1 MAIANQFDA
10 TRFYVSSTEDYGL
23 LPNNAS
29 YDPLPSMPWG
39 RNWPQYVEGKGFV
52 LVEDHRAR
60 PVEQFGEDLAQK
72 ATAWWLPEDTYGTP
86 AREMKTAGPLPAGAL
101 LKAPQQPLAE
111 AQAAKRASI
120 NAGFDA
126 AMTASL
132 TMPSRNNPA
141 SAVELALA
149 IEDFKTD
156 DPTGWAD
163 LRAIHEARRDALL
176 SAVAAATSVEA
187 VQAIAVSFAV

>member
-1 MAIANQFDA
+1 
-10 TRFYVSSTEDYGL
+10 
-23 LPNNAS
+23 
-29 YDPLPSMPWG
+29 
-39 RNWPQYVEGKGFV
+39 
-52 LVEDHRAR
+52 
-60 PVEQFGEDLAQK
+60 
-72 ATAWWLPEDTYGTP
+72 
-86 AREMKTAGPLPAGAL
+86 
-101 LKAPQQPLAE
+101 
-111 AQAAKRASI
+111 
-120 NAGFDA
+120 
-126 AMTASL
+126 MTASL

-176 SAVAAATSVEA
+176 SAVAAATRVEA

>member
-1 MAIANQFDA
+1 MHNVPPF
-10 TRFYVSSTEDYGL
+10 YGL
-23 LPNNAS
+23 ADGRIWSISNATFVEAGDASLAAYRASGGQLGTAPDSAGELTVTGLREVLEFYDLPLGVLM
-29 YDPLPSMPWG
+29 PLS
-39 RNWPQYVEGKGFV
+39 
-52 LVEDHRAR
+52 
-60 PVEQFGEDLAQK
+60 
-72 ATAWWLPEDTYGTP
+72 
-86 AREMKTAGPLPAGAL
+86 
-101 LKAPQQPLAE
+101 E
-111 AQAAKRASI
+111 AQAAKRTLI

>member
-10 TRFYVSSTEDYGL
+10 TRFYVNSIEDHGL

-39 RNWPQYVEGKGFV
+39 RNWPQHVEGKGFV

-60 PVEQFGEDLAQK
+60 PAEQFGENLAQE
-72 ATAWWLPEDTYGTP
+72 ATPWWLPEDTFGTP
-86 AREMKTAGPLPAGAL
+86 AREMKTAGPLPVGAL
-101 LKAPQQPLAE
+101 LKAPQQPLVE
-111 AQAAKRASI
+111 AQAAKRTSI

-132 TMPSRNNPA
+132 TMPSSSTP
-141 SAVELALA
+141 ALA
-149 IEDFKTD
+149 FEVAYAIYDWRTEDPD
-156 DPTGWAD
+156 GYAA
-163 LRAIHEARRDALL
+163 LLAIHTARRDALL
-176 SAVAAATSVEA
+176 AAVDAATTPAE
-187 VQAIAVSFAV
+187 VQAIVVSYAV

>member
-10 TRFYVSSTEDYGL
+10 TKFYVSSIEDHGL

-39 RNWPQYVEGKGFV
+39 RNWPQHVDGKGFV

-60 PVEQFGEDLAQK
+60 PKEQFGEDLAQE

-86 AREMKTAGPLPAGAL
+86 AREMKTAGPLPASAL
-101 LKAPQQPLAE
+101 LKAPQQPLAG
-111 AQAAKRASI
+111 AQATKRTSI

-149 IEDFKTD
+149 IEDFKAD

-163 LRAIHEARRDALL
+163 LRTIHEARRTALL
-176 SAVAAATSVEA
+176 AAVDAATTVEA
-187 VQAIAVSFAV
+187 VQAIAVNYAV